1 MEAGN
6 YYLTGNVTIYS
17 TWKPQD
23 GVVLC
28 LNGYSISLDNNG
40 PVIEVQPGV
49 TFTLCDCNGSN
60 NLYDHGITHYSRGK
74 GRGAGVLVGKTVK
87 IGDTAGKNDAVFNM
101 YGGAIFGNWPWT
113 ASADNAASASGVL
126 IGGGTFNMYGGKITE
141 NKLVEDGGIG
151 GGVFVANQGSF
162 NMSGGEIS
170 GNTAKEGGGVFVGGL
185 YGHHDM
191 YAFGG
196 GTFTMTGGKISGNS
210 VGGGVYV
217 SAGSNTHFTVSGSA
231 QITDN
236 QFGVDPQNVYLD
248 EDKGESN
255 TITVDGTLDST
266 ASIGVTVPTPKSG
279 DVNQL
284 VASNISKANAKHFFS
299 DSSKYRLKRDSGANT
314 LTMVAVMEHNHSVCG
329 ATCSHIVGGK
339 ASHENIVWKLLA
351 MNSDGKL
358 TVDGTALL
366 NNVLPEGN
374 YYLADD
380 LELSGSIE
388 TPGYKKVNLDL
399 NGNTLTVND
408 NADALMIS
416 SGASFTLCDC
426 SEGQTGKVTHG
437 ENHTGCGVYVRNYS
451 TFTMYGGSITGNN
464 SSHNGGGVLVNSAG
478 TFNMYGG
485 SITGNTTTAYGGG
498 VCLNSETSSG
508 TTYKA
513 TFNMYG
519 GSITNNAA
527 NSSNKSF
534 GGGVYSQGTFTMT
547 GGTITQNTAEY
558 GAGVWT
564 STSFTVSGAPKIT
577 GNTKNNVYLSLSNIT
592 IGTEGLKPE
601 AKIGVTTGNEDQIE
615 TGKSVTVATGAT
627 GSCTADNFTADAG
640 GEFSFKVEPGT
651 DANSVNVNLYN
662 GLPHKH
668 YRCNGKNANGEDKC
682 TEVGHTEDTVLDFKP
697 WTATDSLPT
706 DSDEY
711 YLTQDVTLDR
721 TWSIKG
727 TGSNQVRFVLC
738 LNGHSIKLRDG
749 ASGNVI
755 DVGANATLAL
765 CDCNGSNA
773 GNGKITG
780 SKASGVSIAY
790 NGAFVM
796 YGGSISGNGTGV
808 NNNMLFHMYGG
819 SITGNDR
826 GVTVDSD
833 DFVVAGNVTITDNTN
848 SNVYLPRGKTIK
860 VSGALTGGEASIG
873 ITTANAPAEN
883 AKVLFATGADN
894 AELDYTKIFTPDV
907 KDRGY
912 VVSKGTGGSL
922 FLGVHQHSWTYKLS
936 VDGKTITAVCSD
948 CNASGGSMTI
958 TPPTGSLTYDGN
970 EKAAAVT
977 GTIPGVT
984 VPTIT
989 YKKGDKPL
997 NAAPTDAGDYTASIT
1012 LGEGENAKTASV
1024 TYTIKA
1030 RNLDMDDI
1038 GLSWAEGADHLTYNG
1053 SEQKPDFTKLTVYDA
1068 TMGNGPVLS
1077 AADYDITCN
1086 KQTNKG
1092 TYELTVTLKRNYSS
1106 TYGKKVTWYIDPRE
1120 VTLDWQNTESRTY
1133 GDGKAVTATAAGMV
1147 NGDVVNVTVTGG
1159 DATAVGTHTAT
1170 ATALTGEKAT
1180 NYKLPDANTQTYTI
1194 GQKTLTAA
1202 DLEFTT
1208 GSTFTKVYDGKDTCE
1223 TAAVQIKDN
1232 AKVNVGDTLPTVS
1245 GSCVYNSANV
1255 EEANTVTFTT
1265 KAAESENYSLPVL
1278 TVTHGA
1284 SITKATPSYTVPT
1297 GLTAKYGQTLADIAL
1312 PTGWSWIDSTQSVGD
1327 ASTTAKTF
1335 KAKFTPADTANYN
1348 VVENIKL
1355 EVTVDKADGS
1365 TLKNVELAQKYTDT
1379 SERTYAPD
1387 WSGLPTGQNWSYNS
1401 EYSVSTG
1408 SVATLTKQDVAA
1420 ANGKLTYA
1428 ISGGKTGEKITI
1440 TLKASCDNYEDFT
1453 ITLVITLTAKDDQAL
1468 LTLTGGTTVVYGQTL
1483 QLGTTG
1489 GTGTG
1494 AVTYAVTNG
1503 TGEATI
1509 DAATGKLTPVKVGTV
1524 TVTATKAAD
1533 ANYNPVTSAPVT
1545 ITITKATPTGE
1556 PAYTKITTSGKT
1568 LADAALGIGT
1578 ITPAGGTIAWD
1589 DPTTTEVVANKSYG
1603 WTYTPA
1609 DTNYDK
1615 LTGTIK
1621 LWSKSSGGGGGRTA
1635 AVVAPDMP
1643 MLYRG
1648 CTGDAVKTLQEKLN
1662 AKGFDSGNVDG
1673 IFGAKTYAAVTAF
1686 QKANSLGVDGIV
1698 GKLTWAKLY
1707 DATPV
1712 NVTPVTTQPMLRT
1725 GSRGDAV
1732 RKLQELLNAK
1742 GYTCGSVDGIF
1753 GSKTYAA
1760 VLAFQKA
1767 NGLAADGIVGSLTW
1781 GKLV

>member
-1 MEAGN
+1 
-6 YYLTGNVTIYS
+6 
-17 TWKPQD
+17 
-23 GVVLC
+23 
-28 LNGYSISLDNNG
+28 
-40 PVIEVQPGV
+40 
-49 TFTLCDCNGSN
+49 
-60 NLYDHGITHYSRGK
+60 
-74 GRGAGVLVGKTVK
+74 
-87 IGDTAGKNDAVFNM
+87 
-101 YGGAIFGNWPWT
+101 
-113 ASADNAASASGVL
+113 
-126 IGGGTFNMYGGKITE
+126 
-141 NKLVEDGGIG
+141 
-151 GGVFVANQGSF
+151 
-162 NMSGGEIS
+162 
-170 GNTAKEGGGVFVGGL
+170 
-185 YGHHDM
+185 
-191 YAFGG
+191 
-196 GTFTMTGGKISGNS
+196 
-210 VGGGVYV
+210 
-217 SAGSNTHFTVSGSA
+217 
-231 QITDN
+231 
-236 QFGVDPQNVYLD
+236 
-248 EDKGESN
+248 
-255 TITVDGTLDST
+255 
-266 ASIGVTVPTPKSG
+266 
-279 DVNQL
+279 
-284 VASNISKANAKHFFS
+284 
-299 DSSKYRLKRDSGANT
+299 
-314 LTMVAVMEHNHSVCG
+314 
-329 ATCSHIVGGK
+329 
-339 ASHENIVWKLLA
+339 
-351 MNSDGKL
+351 
-358 TVDGTALL
+358 
-366 NNVLPEGN
+366 
-374 YYLADD
+374 
-380 LELSGSIE
+380 
-388 TPGYKKVNLDL
+388 
-399 NGNTLTVND
+399 
-408 NADALMIS
+408 
-416 SGASFTLCDC
+416 
-426 SEGQTGKVTHG
+426 
-437 ENHTGCGVYVRNYS
+437 
-451 TFTMYGGSITGNN
+451 
-464 SSHNGGGVLVNSAG
+464 
-478 TFNMYGG
+478 
-485 SITGNTTTAYGGG
+485 
-498 VCLNSETSSG
+498 
-508 TTYKA
+508 
-513 TFNMYG
+513 
-519 GSITNNAA
+519 
-527 NSSNKSF
+527 
-534 GGGVYSQGTFTMT
+534 MT
-547 GGTITQNTAEY
+547 GGTITQNTAKY

-577 GNTKNNVYLSLSNIT
+577 DNTQNNVYLSLSNIT

-601 AKIGVTTGNEDQIE
+601 AKIGVTTGNIE
-615 TGKSVTVATGAT
+615 TGKFVTVATGAA

-640 GEFSFKVEPGT
+640 GEFGFKVEPGT

-668 YRCNGKNANGEDKC
+668 YRCNGKDENGADQC
-682 TEVGHTEDTVLDFKP
+682 TEVGHTEATVLEFKP
-697 WTATDSLPT
+697 WTAADSLPT
-706 DSDEY
+706 DSGEY
-711 YLTQDVTLDR
+711 YLTQDITLDHA
-721 TWSIKG
+721 WSIEG
-727 TGSNQVRFVLC
+727 TVRDKVRFVLC
-738 LNGHSIKLRDG
+738 LNGHSIKLKDG
-749 ASGNVI
+749 ATGNVI
-755 DVGANATLAL
+755 DVGEHGTLAL
-765 CDCNGSNA
+765 CDCNGSKA

-808 NNNMLFHMYGG
+808 NNNMQFHMYGG

-826 GVTVDSD
+826 GVYVGRN
-833 DFVVAGNVTITDNTN
+833 DFVVAGGVNITGNTN
-848 SNVYLPRGKTIK
+848 SNVYLPSGKTVN

-873 ITTANAPAEN
+873 ITTETVPTED
-883 AKVLFATGADN
+883 AKVRFATGANN

-912 VVSKGTGGSL
+912 VVSKDTDGSL
-922 FLGVHQHSWTYKLS
+922 FLGAHQHSWTYKLS
-936 VDGKTITAVCSD
+936 ADGKTITAVCSD

-958 TPPTGSLTYDGN
+958 TPPAGSLAYDGN
-970 EKAAAVT
+970 EKAATVT
-977 GTIPGVT
+977 GSFPGVT
-984 VPTIT
+984 APTIT

-1012 LGEGENAKTASV
+1012 VGDQTASAE
-1024 TYTIKA
+1024 YSIEKA
-1030 RNLDMDDI
+1030 TPT
-1038 GLSWAEGADHLTYNG
+1038 AENFSFTAPTDLTYNG
-1053 SEQKPDFTKLTVYDA
+1053 KAKTAAIAPNTGITGMGDVTVKYNRD
-1068 TMGNGPVLS
+1068 GREVQNP
-1077 AADYDITCN
+1077 
-1086 KQTNKG
+1086 TNAG
-1092 TYELTVTLKRNYSS
+1092 TYTVKIAVTEGTNYAAASELTAEGWKFTIARNTTEPTVTLSGDTTYTGGQIRPTVTVIVSETTLVVGQDYTV
-1106 TYGKKVTWYIDPRE
+1106 TYGENK
-1120 VTLDWQNTESRTY
+1120 N
-1133 GDGKAVTATAAGMV
+1133 AGE
-1147 NGDVVNVTVTGG
+1147 NAGSVTV
-1159 DATAVGTHTAT
+1159 
-1170 ATALTGEKAT
+1170 KARG
-1180 NYKLPDANTQTYTI
+1180 NYEFTDKTENFSI
-1194 GQKTLTAA
+1194 GKKTLTAA

-1232 AKVNVGDTLPTVS
+1232 AKVNAGNTLPTVS

-1297 GLTAKYGQTLADIAL
+1297 SLTAKYGQTLADITL
-1312 PTGWSWIDSTQSVGD
+1312 PTGWSWMDSTQSVGD

-1335 KAKFTPADTANYN
+1335 KAKFAPTDTANYN
-1348 VVENIKL
+1348 AVENIKL

-1387 WSGLPTGQNWSYNS
+1387 WSGLPAGQNWSYNS

-1408 SVATLTKQDVAA
+1408 AVATLTKQDVAA

-1453 ITLVITLTAKDDQAL
+1453 ITLVITLTAKDDQAA

-1483 QLGTTG
+1483 QLGTSG

-1621 LWSKSSGGGGGRTA
+1621 LWSKSSGGGSGRTA

-1742 GYTCGSVDGIF
+1742 GYLRQRGRHLWKQDLRG
-1753 GSKTYAA
+1753 G
-1760 VLAFQKA
+1760 
-1767 NGLAADGIVGSLTW
+1767 VGVPEGQRT
-1781 GKLV
+1781 GG